1 MSNDA
6 IPQTAL
12 EAESFLRHALKHIG
26 DGLIFYRMPR
36 ARAAACTVIREAIS
50 QMQEQQHDE
59 QLVERW
65 MCSFDTTEEDIR
77 EFAKFVSMS
86 LRP

>member
-12 EAESFLRHALKHIG
+12 EAESFLWHALKHIG

-59 QLVERW
+59 QLVGTIPAVTRI
-65 MCSFDTTEEDIR
+65 CSSHRSHRRTACR
-77 EFAKFVSMS
+77 SWS
-86 LRP
+86 L